1 MVQEARVG
9 DMMIDRKRRWI
20 HLVAKVVL
28 LISLP
33 LAGFSWAFSW
43 DHTVPVMLTIL
54 SIAAAVV
61 AEVLEEKERKVLE
74 DRIAELNRLHTDD
87 LAHRDEKIRQLDRVV
102 DVLENHNH
110 DMRAKLIIS
119 MARVNQKEN
128 PE

>member
-1 MVQEARVG
+1 MDVVHRAGEFEAALR
-9 DMMIDRKRRWI
+9 
-20 HLVAKVVL
+20 
-28 LISLP
+28 
-33 LAGFSWAFSW
+33 
-43 DHTVPVMLTIL
+43 
-54 SIAAAVV
+54 
-61 AEVLEEKERKVLE
+61 EEKERKVLE

-87 LAHRDEKIRQLDRVV
+87 LAHREEKIRQLDRVV